1 MRIFR
6 CDSLLPRN
14 GQDGTSRERPRLK
27 RPLPGSLAAA
37 VRHATV
43 RARRRL
49 LAEQRADGSWAGPV
63 EGNSALES
71 QAILLD
77 ALLGGRDGDL
87 VRRAAQRLLETQLP
101 QGGWTVYPGGRPDT
115 SLSVQAY
122 FALKLAG
129 QDPGSEPLYRAR
141 RVILAQG
148 GADAA
153 DGLTRFW
160 MALLGQIP
168 YGSCPAIPPQLALW
182 ASGLLGRLDPVGT
195 RGLGA
200 WSKTLLVAL
209 SIVSA
214 RQPVHRIDPRRG
226 VRELFVAAPQQW
238 RPCVSLG
245 HFRPCVSPGGHA
257 GFRGVKRS
265 GGKDRFLRL
274 ADRLLKCCQRHG
286 LLPLGRRAIHAA
298 EAWLVQRLPTG
309 DGTRGHGP
317 AISWT
322 LAALR
327 ALGYADDSPEVGRC
341 RRALE
346 ASMVVVH
353 RGPRPSIRVQPCQ
366 LPVADTAIALR
377 ALHASGLRSDSPAI
391 VRAADWLLARQMR
404 GDDGDQ
410 SSEARPGGWSAT
422 GQRHEAADTNISALV
437 LMALQDPIVDPPA
450 EEGRLPPDL
459 RLFDDPCSRH
469 TPCAVADGTRRVPT
483 TGLSGSAD
491 GAMNVVSGTGA
502 IDGALRWLLAL
513 QNDDGGW
520 DAGRRHCRHRL
531 FLGARWQVS
540 GEASTPDSTGRVIEA
555 LGRLGYGLGCPAV
568 DRAVAYL
575 RRRQEPDGS
584 WFGRWGVNYVYGTWQ
599 VLAGLARIGLS
610 GDDPSVAAGANWLL
624 SRQQPCGGWGESPES
639 YADPRRRG
647 QGEPT
652 ASQTA
657 WALMGLLAAGLEAH
671 PAVARAVQF
680 LVDTQVD
687 DGTWAEEPFTGTGVP
702 GTIYLRHHY
711 YPLYFPLMA
720 LSQWAVTA
728 SATQA
733 AVAAPCLRVVLPPS
747 DLGRPRAVAG
757 L

>member
-1 MRIFR
+1 
-6 CDSLLPRN
+6 
-14 GQDGTSRERPRLK
+14 
-27 RPLPGSLAAA
+27 
-37 VRHATV
+37 
-43 RARRRL
+43 

-71 QAILLD
+71 QAIMLD
-77 ALLGGRDGDL
+77 ALLDGRDGDL

-101 QGGWTVYPGGRPDT
+101 QGGWAVYPGGPPDT

-122 FALKLAG
+122 FALKLSG

-160 MALLGQIP
+160 MALLGQVP

-182 ASGLLGRLDPVGT
+182 ASGLFGRLDPLGT
-195 RGLGA
+195 GGLGA

-226 VRELFVAAPQQW
+226 VRELFVAAPEQW
-238 RPCVSLG
+238 RPCRVGGLG
-245 HFRPCVSPGGHA
+245 RA
-257 GFRGVKRS
+257 ERL
-265 GGKDRFLRL
+265 GGKDRFFRL
-274 ADRLLKCCQRHG
+274 AGRLLKCCQRLH

-341 RRALE
+341 RRELE
-346 ASMVVVH
+346 ASIVVVH
-353 RGPRPSIRVQPCQ
+353 RGPPPSIRVQPCQ

-377 ALHASGLRSDSPAI
+377 ALHASGLRGDSPAI
-391 VRAADWLLARQMR
+391 LRAADWLLARQTR
-404 GDDGDQ
+404 GDDGDK

-422 GQRHEAADTNISALV
+422 GQRQEAADTNTSALA
-437 LMALQDPIVDPPA
+437 LMALQDPTVDPTA
-450 EEGRLPPDL
+450 EEGKLPPDL
-459 RLFDDPCSRH
+459 RCFDDGAHLLTGDCPDSVPGLGA
-469 TPCAVADGTRRVPT
+469 TAGLPSSVAGNTA
-483 TGLSGSAD
+483 GQASSGAL
-491 GAMNVVSGTGA
+491 GAMEVVSGTDA
-502 IDGALRWLLAL
+502 IDGAQSWLLAL

-520 DAGRRHCRHRL
+520 GAGQRHCRHRL

-555 LGRLGYGLGCPAV
+555 LGRLGYGIGCPAV
-568 DRAVAYL
+568 DRAVAHL

-647 QGEPT
+647 RGEPT

-687 DGTWAEEPFTGTGVP
+687 DGTWAEEPFTGTGFP

-733 AVAAPCLRVVLPPS
+733 TVAAPSLRVVFPPS
-747 DLGRPRAVAG
+747 DQGRPRAVAG

>member
-1 MRIFR
+1 
-6 CDSLLPRN
+6 
-14 GQDGTSRERPRLK
+14 
-27 RPLPGSLAAA
+27 
-37 VRHATV
+37 
-43 RARRRL
+43 
-49 LAEQRADGSWAGPV
+49 LAEQRADGSWTGPV
-63 EGNSALES
+63 EGNAALES
-71 QAILLD
+71 QAILLE
-77 ALLGGRDGDL
+77 ALWGGRDGDL

-101 QGGWTVYPGGRPDT
+101 QGGWAVYPGGQPDA

-122 FALKLAG
+122 FALKISG

-141 RVILAQG
+141 QTILAQG

-168 YGSCPAIPPQLALW
+168 YDACPTIPPQLAPW
-182 ASGLLGRLDPVGT
+182 APYGLFGRLDP
-195 RGLGA
+195 LGA
-200 WSKTLLVAL
+200 AGHGSWSRTLLVAL
-209 SIVSA
+209 SIISA
-214 RQPVHRIDPRRG
+214 RQPVQRIDPRRG

-238 RPCVSLG
+238 QPCVN
-245 HFRPCVSPGGHA
+245 PGGHA
-257 GFRGVKRS
+257 CLHGINRLR
-265 GGKDRFLRL
+265 GKDRFSRL
-274 ADRLLKCCQRHG
+274 AGRLLKCCQRRR
-286 LLPLGRRAIHAA
+286 LLPLGRRAIRAA
-298 EAWLVQRLPTG
+298 EAWLLERLPTG
-309 DGTRGHGP
+309 DGTPGHGP
-317 AISWT
+317 AILWT

-327 ALGYADDSPEVGRC
+327 ALDYADDSPEAGHC
-341 RRALE
+341 RRQLE
-346 ASMVVVH
+346 ASIVVVD
-353 RGPRPSIRVQPCQ
+353 GGQSPSIRVQPCQ

-377 ALHASGLRSDSPAI
+377 ALRAGGLRGDSPAI
-391 VRAADWLLARQMR
+391 FRAAGWLLARQAR
-404 GDDGDQ
+404 GRFVGRT
-410 SSEARPGGWSAT
+410 SVRPGGWSAT
-422 GQRHEAADTNISALV
+422 GQRHEAADANTSALV
-437 LMALQDPIVDPPA
+437 LLALQDPFVDPSL

-459 RLFDDPCSRH
+459 RLFDDQGSRH
-469 TPCAVADGTRRVPT
+469 TPCAVRSGTRHVPT
-483 TGLSGSAD
+483 AGPSSSAD
-491 GAMNVVSGTGA
+491 DAMDVVSGTDA
-502 IDGALRWLLAL
+502 IDGARHGLLAS

-520 DAGRRHCRHRL
+520 GGSVGDALRGVP
-531 FLGARWQVS
+531 GDTSQ
-540 GEASTPDSTGRVIEA
+540 PDSTGRVLEA
-555 LGRLGYGLGCPAV
+555 LGKLGYGIGCPTV

-584 WFGRWGVNYVYGTWQ
+584 WFGHGGVNYVYGSWQ

-610 GDDPSVAAGANWLL
+610 GDDPAVAAGANWLL

-671 PAVARAVQF
+671 PAVARAVQY

-687 DGTWAEEPFTGTGVP
+687 DGTWAEESFTGTGLP
-702 GTIYLRHHY
+702 GTAYLRHHY

-733 AVAAPCLRVVLPPS
+733 TVAAPSLRVVLPPS
-747 DLGRPRAVAG
+747 ELGRRRRVVG